1 MELTL
6 LGAARSVFAP
16 ASRLRVETFFFKD
29 CVCGCALHVHCIGC
43 ACELSCEVRVAHMLG
58 HD

>member
-16 ASRLRVETFFFKD
+16 ASRLRVEAFFFKD
-29 CVCGCALHVHCIGC
+29 CVCGFVPYMSTVLDAH
-43 ACELSCEVRVAHMLG
+43 ANSCRVKCVLP
-58 HD
+58 HDQ